1 MRILYFFLSIYFF
14 ILSLAPNMQGA
25 QFLYLSNFIEHYQD
39 HLARN
44 ENSDLLSFV
53 KEHYFNNLTE
63 FEKDHKHLPLKANI
77 QVSTGVMSF
86 EKFDVK
92 VVTEDIPNFIE
103 SSSKNESKH
112 SSFYNKNFHSIW
124 QPPQIG

>member
-1 MRILYFFLSIYFF
+1 MRFIASLLGLYFF

-25 QFLYLSNFIEHYQD
+25 QFLNLSNFIEHYQD
-39 HLARN
+39 HLSRN

-77 QVSTGVMSF
+77 QVATGVMNY
-86 EKFDVK
+86 ERFDLK
-92 VVTEDIPNFIE
+92 LVTEEIARLIE
-103 SSSKNESKH
+103 SSSRNNSKH
-112 SSFYNKNFHSIW
+112 SSFYNKNFHTIW